1 MYEDEDSYPESQS
14 HAESVQVSIE
24 NVRTLAKQILILT
37 SRIESDIDILHSVRT
52 SARSKLQ
59 KLSVNDAKTAKNNL
73 WPQSDDENAVLR
85 LYGDHRKLKKIL
97 AQIDEL
103 GTESIK
109 SLESFERHWSNRYP
123 LSDKEFGF

>member
-37 SRIESDIDILHSVRT
+37 SRIGSDIDILHSVRT
-52 SARSKLQ
+52 SARSTLR
-59 KLSVNDAKTAKNNL
+59 KLSVNDARSAKNNL

-103 GTESIK
+103 GTESVK
-109 SLESFERHWSNRYP
+109 SLESFERHWSSRYP